1 MCKELQKL
9 ADNRKN
15 LLQAEIAA
23 WLHMIGKYQKA
34 FVEGKREFAHQV
46 PDILKQLKDKRVEI
60 ISDNTLGDSTLEKF
74 ITKHNRTDNAK
85 KDSNNEYSYIEKLLI
100 DAHGRGSG
108 TDKGVIKSYT
118 QQGNINQDNEKVR
131 YMSSAFGWEGD
142 KVDVAKIN
150 NSIDIFYKFIKETM
164 EKAWNDDLNV
174 DGWVKLLD
182 DFRQRIKIEFS
193 QTFADSRYPI
203 NDVSLWDQ
211 TASTVA
217 FFKTHLANSLFDT
230 NRCNPLNEDNKKKFR
245 VLQVIIGG
253 MDYLGQSNRIADL
266 IYRKEQINRGF
277 DSVRNVIEIEYPL
290 GFEIYRDLDR
300 IAFLVPDQEKL
311 KEMENCKGDSLEQ
324 IILDKFCGP
333 QKENPAMVNEINVNK
348 IVLSK
353 IGTRNVFFIGEELQ
367 KDSSQTYLPGIEELK
382 KIWQG
387 KKSDRCIVCQ
397 MRPRGYTKENNN
409 NGSRAYKRKICGIC
423 LERLNGRSK
432 DWAEEKLSGNTIWM
446 DEVADRNG
454 RVALITAKLD
464 LAEWQNG
471 KMISTLK
478 NISNKN
484 NNKNENEY
492 VKLTKELKQVDND
505 TILKNN
511 VNLES
516 LEDIII
522 PYIFKNKTKGKL
534 YNLQVKEEDLG
545 GNNNLND
552 NEKLALAVWRKTPSF
567 ARIHRIW
574 ETSRKFWN
582 DIAEEFENS
591 VRKRKSRIKIVVT
604 LPEENK
610 IKRYHSYIAEI
621 ENEIRFTV
629 VALNNGFYITENLQW
644 LSSKIGVDKDIV
656 KSENDSVQFVLN
668 YLKKYENIILY
679 EFEQMNEKVGVLKIN
694 SIEKEK
700 SNYLPSIRI
709 LEEPERFIAIV
720 PAEKAFNVVK
730 NINEKYSIEMG
741 KVRNRLPL
749 TLGLIFAPSHTPL
762 SVLMNAGER
771 VLKMPVKDEIWIV
784 EEIKSYEDNEQDK
797 YLIRIKKKKESEFKN
812 NLDIEGKTEYEWYP
826 QWEVN
831 KNMGKDDKTEDQW
844 YPFFCINKKDDTEN
858 RSKSYK
864 GPDGYWLVHVSE
876 LEKNDEIVIKP
887 SRFDFEFLDSS
898 TRRYEISYSEK
909 NGSVKR
915 RIKGENSNYNK
926 KDSEW
931 KLLCEGKANRPYYL
945 EQINE
950 IFKLNEIL
958 EKHLSKS
965 QIYQIIES
973 IENKRNEWGKIESQK
988 NIKEAFKNFV
998 KITIKNAEWKCRP
1011 DIKDLDKII
1020 SAGINGLLK
1029 DTVEIYFKIL
1039 KCNEEVGLNEK

>member
-34 FVEGKREFAHQV
+34 FVEGKIELAHQV
-46 PDILKQLKDKRVEI
+46 PDMLKHLKDKRVEI
-60 ISDNTLGDSTLEKF
+60 ISDNTLGDSTLEIF
-74 ITKHNRTDNAK
+74 ITKHNKTSNAK
-85 KDSNNEYSYIEKLLI
+85 NNKYSYIEKLLI

-108 TDKGVIKSYT
+108 TDKGVLNDKAYKG
-118 QQGNINQDNEKVR
+118 QQNGGK
-131 YMSSAFGWEGD
+131 MFLSSAFGWEGD
-142 KVDVAKIN
+142 SIDADKIDVDNN
-150 NSIDIFYKFIKETM
+150 NSIKEFYNFIKDTM
-164 EKAWNDDLNV
+164 VKAWNDDLDV
-174 DGWVKLLD
+174 DGWVRLLY
-182 DFRQRIKIEFS
+182 DFRKRIKMKFS

-217 FFKTHLANSLFDT
+217 FFKTHLAHSLFDK
-230 NRCNPLNEDNKKKFR
+230 NRCNPLNEDYQKKFR

-266 IYRKEQINRGF
+266 IYRKEHINRGF

-300 IAFLVPDQEKL
+300 ITFLVPDQKDL
-311 KEMENCKGDSLEQ
+311 KEMENCKGVSLEQ
-324 IILDKFCGP
+324 IISDKFCGP
-333 QKENPAMVNEINVNK
+333 QKENSAMVNEINVNK

-387 KKSDRCIVCQ
+387 KKADRCIVCQ
-397 MRPRGYTKENNN
+397 MRPRGYTKENAN

-432 DWAEEKLSGNTIWM
+432 KWSKNLSGNTIWM

-478 NISNKN
+478 NVSNKN

-492 VKLTKELKQVDND
+492 AKLTKELNQVDND
-505 TILKNN
+505 IILKNN
-511 VNLES
+511 GNLES
-516 LEDIII
+516 LKDIII
-522 PYIFKNKTKGKL
+522 PYIFKNKTKGEL

-545 GNNNLND
+545 DNNNLND

-574 ETSRKFWN
+574 GTSRKFWN
-582 DIAEEFENS
+582 DIAEKFENS
-591 VRKRKSRIKIVVT
+591 VGKRKSRIKIYVT
-604 LPEENK
+604 LPEQNK
-610 IKRYHSYIAEI
+610 IKKYHSYIAEI

-644 LSSKIGVDKDIV
+644 LSSKIGADKDIV

-668 YLKKYENIILY
+668 YLQKYENIIIY

-700 SNYLPSIRI
+700 PNYLPTIRI

-720 PAEKAFNVVK
+720 PAEKALNVVK

-771 VLKMPVKDEIWIV
+771 VLKMPVKDEIWKV
-784 EEIKSYEDNEQDK
+784 EEIKFYKENEQGK
-797 YLIRIKKKKESEFKN
+797 YLIRIKKKKESEYKN
-812 NLDIEGKTEYEWYP
+812 NLDSEGKTEYEWYP

-831 KNMGKDDKTEDQW
+831 KNMGKDEKTEDQW
-844 YPFFCINKKDDTEN
+844 YPFFCINKKDNTEN

-876 LEKNDEIVIKP
+876 LEKNDEIIIKP

-915 RIKGENSNYNK
+915 RTKGENCNYS
-926 KDSEW
+926 KDDEW
-931 KLLCEGKANRPYYL
+931 RLLCEGKANRPYYL

-988 NIKEAFKNFV
+988 NIKETFKNFV
-998 KITIKNAEWKCRP
+998 KITIKNAEWKFRP

-1020 SAGINGLLK
+1020 SAGISGLLK